1 MTEGHE
7 LGRLQVNGHAQP
19 EVLDE
24 VHTELE
30 QLWETTSEVSMRDR
44 MRFEMGLM
52 EIVGNVVEHAY
63 RLDQG
68 SAARVL
74 SVSVTVTDT
83 EVRGVLADNGL
94 PVEVDLG
101 DVTLPD
107 PEAES
112 GRGLAMALASL
123 DHLEHARIAGCNR
136 WTLVCERSAP

>member
-7 LGRLQVNGHAQP
+7 QGRLQVTGAARP

-30 QLWETTSEVSMRDR
+30 RLWETTGDVSPRDR
-44 MRFEMGLM
+44 MRFETGLM

-63 RLDQG
+63 RLDHG

-74 SVSVTVTDT
+74 SVSVTVTAT

-94 PVEVDLG
+94 PSEVDLG
-101 DVTLPD
+101 TVTLPD

-123 DHLEHARIAGCNR
+123 DLLEHARVAGCNR
-136 WTLVCERSAP
+136 WTLVCERSAR